1 MEYFLKI
8 LKIPLNISKIFT
20 KIRTTINEREDEI
33 LEEVEK
39 LYDELFFKEDII
51 KISEKLPNQIK
62 IYLEKEKYYSV
73 N

>member
-39 LYDELFFKEDII
+39 L
-51 KISEKLPNQIK
+51 P
-62 IYLEKEKYYSV
+62 
-73 N
+73 